1 MPVCVDMLP
10 LHLHLTHPP
19 GNWRMPQRNFL
30 CLMMAYI
37 SQELA
42 KDGNTAS
49 LGLDLRV
56 QRGLEE
62 RKTEPHTEQFPL

>member
-1 MPVCVDMLP
+1 
-10 LHLHLTHPP
+10 
-19 GNWRMPQRNFL
+19 
-30 CLMMAYI
+30 MMAYI

-62 RKTEPHTEQFPL
+62 RKTEPHTAVSFVVKPNKQNAEGMGHF